1 MRDPHK
7 VFVDDE
13 HYNHGHGHA
22 YQAYGVDPAEG
33 AVVLVRPDQYVA
45 QVVGLDAADSLER
58 FLRECLLE
66 QRERKGEVNG
76 VARL

>member
-22 YQAYGVDPAEG
+22 YQSYGVDPAEG

-45 QVVGLDAADSLER
+45 KVVGLEAVGELEG
-58 FLRECLLE
+58 FLGGCLLE
-66 QRERKGEVNG
+66 QRERKGEANG

>member
-7 VFVDDE
+7 VFLDDA
-13 HYNHGHGHA
+13 HYNLGHGHA
-22 YQAYGVDPAEG
+22 YQAYGVEPAEG

-45 QVVGLDAADSLER
+45 LVGGLDEGEGLGR
-58 FLRECLLE
+58 FLGGCLLE
-66 QRERKGEVNG
+66 LKGEVGG